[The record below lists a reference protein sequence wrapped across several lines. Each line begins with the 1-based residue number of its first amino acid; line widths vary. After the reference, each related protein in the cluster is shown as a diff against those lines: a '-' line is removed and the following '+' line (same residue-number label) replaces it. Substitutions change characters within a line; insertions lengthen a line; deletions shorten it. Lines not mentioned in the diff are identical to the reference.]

1 MVLTVVESQPLR
13 KITTKPIKHDRVTAQ
28 DKGEVEAW
36 FKEYKKVLCDIRL
49 VGRISRTL
57 MRLDLGLGAL
67 EGRLYMFLW
76 MYKRLVTLL

>member
-1 MVLTVVESQPLR
+1 MIGSLR
-13 KITTKPIKHDRVTAQ
+13 RTKERLRRGLRSTRRCSVI
-28 DKGEVEAW
+28 
-36 FKEYKKVLCDIRL
+36 IRL

-76 MYKRLVTLL
+76 MYKRLVTVL